1 MYKERQISMRKTA
14 LALSLGAVCI
24 AILSGCKTRS
34 KYKAP
39 TTSYEKVSVALS
51 GVESSLAKYK
61 YSEKASAGS
70 KTRSVRR
77 IGGADYTGALADI
90 AKLYSSNDSQ
100 GDKID
105 SIDFDQPPMIQ
116 LQCLRKVFESTGE
129 NYSFGTKYYDTIS
142 GEVYFDIATGEKQT
156 GDAFKYDYN
165 FTLSLSIDI
174 DSSDLITSDMSFEI
188 ELTKGE
194 TTLHSTWYTA
204 MLLDYEMSKES
215 PTYTLTM
222 YSDNEE
228 SDLTYLEYGNTYE
241 YGFVDMKE
249 GRLNEFRKFCYE
261 INKRMVKDETHIAFS
276 DYMKETN
283 VKAQIASSKWYKNAE
298 LRKIS
303 HPNTSKTMK
312 FIEAL
317 FDKFGLNTTD
327 VNGAAFI
334 NKEGT
339 KNATIKSMYQEFSN
353 SRGQDIIYAL
363 VTGPENREQVKTSI
377 HVMDYTVSTKIYDI
391 SLNEDISLRTLFNGE
406 ESNYAIWYFD
416 KNEEALEQ
424 AEKLDEINFR
434 LSIPYG
440 TDNLSETF
448 DNSYP
453 KTNDHYLD
461 LDSNVSE
468 LYKKLGKAN
477 YLQRKSVAY
486 LFIYDGLLNAVLS
499 VTLGDADKEVVDLY
513 FKGFFP
519 EELLALGFPEYHGE
533 NCLYE
538 YNDDEEMILDISKTN
553 ATELA
558 TFKEELETALWTKEV
573 KGTTNR
579 YTKLNAAK
587 DKLYSL
593 TFEDNATSI
602 QKGNLSI
609 SYAIEDIVLVTWP
622 KETIKSES
630 LNIFDLDEPQSKNG
644 YLVIDERLENSI
656 ILRNFDATEKETFIE
671 TLRQCGQDAEI
682 QGEPM
687 TSINVLLNNNIY
699 NFSIT
704 ENDSDIVFTYKPEDS
719 KTYPLYQLTIEKEG
733 DVETIDIPLNDEV
746 NGYFVR
752 KTLQRGNYKV
762 KKHNLADTTIE
773 DVYLSMEGYDLD
785 CYTSKLRYNIKV
797 LEVLKEVEV
806 VFFMGIDQTNFLRLQ
821 DNTQNG

>member
-1 MYKERQISMRKTA
+1 MRKTA
-14 LALSLGAVCI
+14 LALSRGAVCI
-24 AILSGCKTRS
+24 AILSGCKSRS

-39 TTSYEKVSVALS
+39 TTPHDKVSVALS

-61 YSEKASAGS
+61 YSEKTSSGS

-77 IGGADYTGALADI
+77 IGGSDYTGALADI
-90 AKLYSSNDSQ
+90 AKLYSTNDSQ

-116 LQCLRKVFESTGE
+116 LRCLRKVFESAGS
-129 NYSFGTKYYDTIS
+129 NYSFGTKYYDTIN

-156 GDAFKYDYN
+156 GEAYKYNYN

-174 DSSDLITSDMSFEI
+174 DSSDNIAADMSFEI
-188 ELTKGE
+188 ELIKGE
-194 TTLHSTWYTA
+194 TTLHTTWYTA

-222 YSDNEE
+222 FSDNEE

-249 GRLNEFRKFCYE
+249 GRLNEFRRFCYE
-261 INKRMVKDETHIAFS
+261 INKRMVKDENHATFS
-276 DYMKETN
+276 DYMQEAN
-283 VKAQIASSKWYKNAE
+283 LKAQITSSKWYKNAD

-312 FIEAL
+312 FIQAL
-317 FDKFGLNTTD
+317 FDKFGLNTSD

-334 NKEGT
+334 NKAGT
-339 KNATIKSMYQEFSN
+339 QNGSIKSTYQDFTN
-353 SRGQDIIYAL
+353 TIGQDIIYTL
-363 VTGPENREQVKTSI
+363 VTGAENREQVKTSI

-391 SLNEDISLRTLFNGE
+391 SLSEDISLRTLFNGE
-406 ESNYAIWYFD
+406 EPNYAIWYFD

-453 KTNDHYLD
+453 KTHDHYLD
-461 LDSNVSE
+461 LDTNVSE

-477 YLQRKSVAY
+477 YLQRNSVAY

-499 VTLGDADKEVVDLY
+499 VTLGDAVKEIVDLY
-513 FKGFFP
+513 YKGFFP
-519 EELLALGFPEYHGE
+519 EELVALGFPEYHGE
-533 NCLYE
+533 DCLYE
-538 YNDDEEMILDISKTN
+538 YNDDVEMILDISKTN
-553 ATELA
+553 AAELA

-579 YTKLNAAK
+579 YTKLNASK
-587 DKLYSL
+587 DKIFSI
-593 TFEDNATSI
+593 TFEDNATAI
-602 QKGNLSI
+602 QKGNLRI
-609 SYAIEDIVLVTWP
+609 TYDIEDIVSVVWP
-622 KETIKSES
+622 RETIKSES
-630 LNIFDLDEPQSKNG
+630 GNIFDLVEPQSKNG
-644 YLVIDERLENSI
+644 YFVNDESLENTI
-656 ILRNFDATEKETFIE
+656 ILKNFDETEKAAFIE
-671 TLRQCGQDAEI
+671 SLKHCGEKAET
-682 QGEPM
+682 QGNPV
-687 TSINVLLNNNIY
+687 TSINVLLSNNIY
-699 NFSIT
+699 NFSLS
-704 ENDSDIVFTYKPEDS
+704 EEDGDILFTYKPDDS
-719 KTYPLYQLTIEKEG
+719 KTYPLYQLEIEKEG
-733 DVETIDIPLNDEV
+733 DTEVVNIPLNDEV
-746 NGYFVR
+746 NGYYVR
-752 KTLQRGNYKV
+752 TTLAPGNYKV
-762 KKHNLADTTIE
+762 KKHNLADTSVE

-785 CYTSKLRYNIKV
+785 CYVGKLTYGTKV
-797 LEVLKEVEV
+797 LTVLEEVTV
-806 VFFMGIDQTNFLRLQ
+806 VFTMGIDQTNFLRLQ

>member
-1 MYKERQISMRKTA
+1 MRKTA

-24 AILSGCKTRS
+24 AILSGCKSRS

-39 TTSYEKVSVALS
+39 TTPHDKVSVALS

-61 YSEKASAGS
+61 YSEKTSSGS

-77 IGGADYTGALADI
+77 IGGSDYTGALADI

-105 SIDFDQPPMIQ
+105 STDFDQPPMIQ
-116 LQCLRKVFESTGE
+116 LRCLRKVFESAGS
-129 NYSFGTKYYDTIS
+129 NYSFGTKYYDTIN

-156 GDAFKYDYN
+156 GEAYKYNYN

-174 DSSDLITSDMSFEI
+174 DSSDNIAADMSFEI

-194 TTLHSTWYTA
+194 TTLHTTWYTA

-222 YSDNEE
+222 FSDNEE
-228 SDLTYLEYGNTYE
+228 SELTYLEYGNTYE

-249 GRLNEFRKFCYE
+249 GRLNEFRRFCYE
-261 INKRMVKDETHIAFS
+261 INKRMVKDENHATFS
-276 DYMKETN
+276 DYMQEAN
-283 VKAQIASSKWYKNAE
+283 LKAQITSSKWYKNAD

-312 FIEAL
+312 FIQAL
-317 FDKFGLNTTD
+317 FDKFGLNTSD
-327 VNGAAFI
+327 VNGSAFI
-334 NKEGT
+334 NKAGT
-339 KNATIKSMYQEFSN
+339 QNGSIKSIYQDFTN
-353 SRGQDIIYAL
+353 TIGQDIIYTL

-391 SLNEDISLRTLFNGE
+391 SLSEDISLRTLFNGE
-406 ESNYAIWYFD
+406 EPNYAIWYFD

-453 KTNDHYLD
+453 KTHDHYLN
-461 LDSNVSE
+461 LDTNVSE

-477 YLQRKSVAY
+477 YLQRNSVAY

-499 VTLGDADKEVVDLY
+499 VTLGEAVKEIVDLY
-513 FKGFFP
+513 YKGFFP
-519 EELLALGFPEYHGE
+519 EELVALGFLEYHGE
-533 NCLYE
+533 DCLYE
-538 YNDDEEMILDISKTN
+538 YNDDVEMILDISKTN
-553 ATELA
+553 AAELA

-579 YTKLNAAK
+579 YTKLNASK
-587 DKLYSL
+587 DKIFSI
-593 TFEDNATSI
+593 TFEDNATAI
-602 QKGNLSI
+602 QKGNLRI
-609 SYAIEDIVLVTWP
+609 TYDIEDIVSVVWP
-622 KETIKSES
+622 RETIKSES
-630 LNIFDLDEPQSKNG
+630 GNIFDLVEPQSKNG
-644 YLVIDERLENSI
+644 YFVNDESLEYTI
-656 ILRNFDATEKETFIE
+656 ILKNFDETEKAAFIE
-671 TLRQCGQDAEI
+671 SLKHCGDKAET
-682 QGEPM
+682 QGDPV
-687 TSINVLLNNNIY
+687 TSINVLLSNNIY
-699 NFSIT
+699 NFSLT
-704 ENDSDIVFTYKPEDS
+704 EEDGDILFTYKPDDS
-719 KTYPLYQLTIEKEG
+719 KTYPLYQLEIEKEG
-733 DVETIDIPLNDEV
+733 DTEVISIPLNDEV
-746 NGYFVR
+746 NGYYVR
-752 KTLQRGNYKV
+752 TTLAPGNYKV
-762 KKHNLADTTIE
+762 KKHNLADTSVE

-785 CYTSKLRYNIKV
+785 CYVGKLTYGTKV
-797 LEVLKEVEV
+797 LTVLEEVTV
-806 VFFMGIDQTNFLRLQ
+806 VFTMGIDQTNFLRLQ

>member
-1 MYKERQISMRKTA
+1 MRKTA

-24 AILSGCKTRS
+24 AILSGCKSRS

-39 TTSYEKVSVALS
+39 TTPYDKVSVALS
-51 GVESSLAKYK
+51 GVESSLAKYR
-61 YSEKASAGS
+61 YSEKTSSGS

-77 IGGADYTGALADI
+77 IGGSDYTGALADI

-116 LQCLRKVFESTGE
+116 LRCLRKVFESAGS

-156 GDAFKYDYN
+156 GEAYKYNYN

-174 DSSDLITSDMSFEI
+174 DSSDSIAADMSFEI

-194 TTLHSTWYTA
+194 TTLHTTWYTA

-222 YSDNEE
+222 FSDNEE

-261 INKRMVKDETHIAFS
+261 INKRMVKDENHATFS
-276 DYMKETN
+276 DYMQEAN
-283 VKAQIASSKWYKNAE
+283 LKAQITSSKWYKNAD

-312 FIEAL
+312 FIQAL

-334 NKEGT
+334 NKAGT
-339 KNATIKSMYQEFSN
+339 QNGSIKSAYQDFTN
-353 SRGQDIIYAL
+353 TIGQDIIYTL

-391 SLNEDISLRTLFNGE
+391 SFSEDISLRTLFNGE
-406 ESNYAIWYFD
+406 EPNYAIWYFD

-440 TDNLSETF
+440 TDNLSKTF

-453 KTNDHYLD
+453 KTHDDYLD
-461 LDSNVSE
+461 LDTNVSE

-477 YLQRKSVAY
+477 YLQRNSVAY

-499 VTLGDADKEVVDLY
+499 VTLGDAVKEIVDLY
-513 FKGFFP
+513 YKGFFP
-519 EELLALGFPEYHGE
+519 EELVALGFPEYHGE
-533 NCLYE
+533 DCLYE
-538 YNDDEEMILDISKTN
+538 YNDDVEMILDISKTN
-553 ATELA
+553 AAELS
-558 TFKEELETALWTKEV
+558 TFKEDLETALWTKEV

-579 YTKLNAAK
+579 YTRLNASK
-587 DKLYSL
+587 DKIFSI
-593 TFEDNATSI
+593 TFEDNATAI
-602 QKGNLSI
+602 QKGNLRI
-609 SYAIEDIVLVTWP
+609 TYGIEDIVSVKWP
-622 KETIKSES
+622 RETIKSES
-630 LNIFDLDEPQSKNG
+630 GNIFDLLKPESKNG
-644 YLVIDERLENSI
+644 YFVNDESLENTI
-656 ILRNFDATEKETFIE
+656 ILKNFDETEKADFIE
-671 TLRQCGQDAEI
+671 SLKHCGEKAET
-682 QGEPM
+682 QGDPV
-687 TSINVLLNNNIY
+687 TSINVLLSNNIY
-699 NFSIT
+699 NFSLT
-704 ENDSDIVFTYKPEDS
+704 EEDGDILFTYKPDDS

-733 DVETIDIPLNDEV
+733 DTEVVNIPLNDEV
-746 NGYFVR
+746 NGYYVR
-752 KTLQRGNYKV
+752 TTLAPGNYKV
-762 KKHNLADTTIE
+762 KKHNLADTTVE

-785 CYTSKLRYNIKV
+785 CYAGKLTYDTKV
-797 LEVLKEVEV
+797 LTVLEEVIV
-806 VFFMGIDQTNFLRLQ
+806 VFTMGIDQTNFLRLQ

>member
-1 MYKERQISMRKTA
+1 MRKTA

-24 AILSGCKTRS
+24 AILSGCKSRS

-39 TTSYEKVSVALS
+39 TTPHDKVSVALS

-61 YSEKASAGS
+61 YSEKTSSGS

-77 IGGADYTGALADI
+77 IGGSDYTGALADI
-90 AKLYSSNDSQ
+90 AKLYSTNDSQ

-116 LQCLRKVFESTGE
+116 LRCLRKVFESAGS
-129 NYSFGTKYYDTIS
+129 NYSFGTKYYDTIN

-156 GDAFKYDYN
+156 GEAYKYNYN

-174 DSSDLITSDMSFEI
+174 DSSDNIAADMSFEI

-194 TTLHSTWYTA
+194 TTLHTTWYTA

-222 YSDNEE
+222 FSDNEE

-249 GRLNEFRKFCYE
+249 GRLNEFRRFCYE
-261 INKRMVKDETHIAFS
+261 INKRMVKDENHATFS
-276 DYMKETN
+276 DYMQEAN
-283 VKAQIASSKWYKNAE
+283 LKAQITSSKWYKNAD

-312 FIEAL
+312 FIQAL
-317 FDKFGLNTTD
+317 FDKFGLNTSD

-334 NKEGT
+334 NKAGT
-339 KNATIKSMYQEFSN
+339 PNGSIKSTYQDFTTTI
-353 SRGQDIIYAL
+353 GQDIIYTL

-391 SLNEDISLRTLFNGE
+391 SLSEDISLRTLFNGE
-406 ESNYAIWYFD
+406 EPNYAIWDFD
-416 KNEEALEQ
+416 KHEDALEQ

-453 KTNDHYLD
+453 KTHDHYLN
-461 LDSNVSE
+461 LDTNVSE

-477 YLQRKSVAY
+477 YLQRNSVAY

-499 VTLGDADKEVVDLY
+499 VTLGDAVKEIVDLY
-513 FKGFFP
+513 YKGFFP
-519 EELLALGFPEYHGE
+519 EELVALGFPEYHGE
-533 NCLYE
+533 DCLYE
-538 YNDDEEMILDISKTN
+538 YNDDVEMILDISKTN

-579 YTKLNAAK
+579 YTKLNASK
-587 DKLYSL
+587 DKIFSI
-593 TFEDNATSI
+593 TFEDNATAI
-602 QKGNLSI
+602 QKGNLRVT
-609 SYAIEDIVLVTWP
+609 YDIEDIVSIVWP

-630 LNIFDLDEPQSKNG
+630 GNIFDLVEPQSKNG
-644 YLVIDERLENSI
+644 YFVNDESLENTI
-656 ILRNFDATEKETFIE
+656 ILKNFDETEKATFIE
-671 TLRQCGQDAEI
+671 SLKHCGEDAET
-682 QGEPM
+682 QGNPV
-687 TSINVLLNNNIY
+687 TSINVLLSNNIY
-699 NFSIT
+699 NFSLT
-704 ENDSDIVFTYKPEDS
+704 EEDGDILFTYKPDDS
-719 KTYPLYQLTIEKEG
+719 KTYPLYQLKIEKEG
-733 DVETIDIPLNDEV
+733 DTEVVNIPLNDEV
-746 NGYFVR
+746 NGYYVR
-752 KTLQRGNYKV
+752 TTLAPGNYKV
-762 KKHNLADTTIE
+762 KKHNLADTTVE

-785 CYTSKLRYNIKV
+785 CYVGKLTYGTKV
-797 LEVLKEVEV
+797 LTVLEEVTV
-806 VFFMGIDQTNFLRLQ
+806 VFTMGIDQTNFLRLQ

>member
-1 MYKERQISMRKTA
+1 MRKTA

-24 AILSGCKTRS
+24 AILSGCKSRS

-39 TTSYEKVSVALS
+39 TTPHDKVSVALS

-61 YSEKASAGS
+61 YSEKTSSGS

-77 IGGADYTGALADI
+77 IGGSDYTGALADI
-90 AKLYSSNDSQ
+90 AKLYSTNDSQ

-116 LQCLRKVFESTGE
+116 LRCLRKVFESAGS
-129 NYSFGTKYYDTIS
+129 NYSFGTKYYDTIN

-156 GDAFKYDYN
+156 GEAYKYNYN

-174 DSSDLITSDMSFEI
+174 DSSDNIAADMSFEI
-188 ELTKGE
+188 ELIKGE
-194 TTLHSTWYTA
+194 TTLHTTWYTA

-222 YSDNEE
+222 FSDNEE

-249 GRLNEFRKFCYE
+249 GRLNEFRRFCYE
-261 INKRMVKDETHIAFS
+261 INKRMVKDENHATFS
-276 DYMKETN
+276 DYMQEAN
-283 VKAQIASSKWYKNAE
+283 LKAQITSSKWYKNAD

-312 FIEAL
+312 FIQAL
-317 FDKFGLNTTD
+317 FDKFGLNTSD

-334 NKEGT
+334 NKAGT
-339 KNATIKSMYQEFSN
+339 QNGSIKSTYQDFTN
-353 SRGQDIIYAL
+353 TIGQDIIYTL
-363 VTGPENREQVKTSI
+363 VTGAENREQVKTSI

-391 SLNEDISLRTLFNGE
+391 SLSEDISLRTLFNGE
-406 ESNYAIWYFD
+406 EPNYAIWYFD

-453 KTNDHYLD
+453 KTHDHYLD
-461 LDSNVSE
+461 LDTNVSE

-477 YLQRKSVAY
+477 YLQRNSVAY

-499 VTLGDADKEVVDLY
+499 VTLGDAVKEIVDLY
-513 FKGFFP
+513 YKGFFP
-519 EELLALGFPEYHGE
+519 EELVALGFPEYHGE
-533 NCLYE
+533 DCLYE
-538 YNDDEEMILDISKTN
+538 YNDDVEMILDISKTN
-553 ATELA
+553 AAELA

-579 YTKLNAAK
+579 YTKLNASK
-587 DKLYSL
+587 DKIFSI
-593 TFEDNATSI
+593 TFEDNATAI
-602 QKGNLSI
+602 QKGNLRI
-609 SYAIEDIVLVTWP
+609 TYDIEDIVSVVWP
-622 KETIKSES
+622 RETIKSES
-630 LNIFDLDEPQSKNG
+630 GNIFDLVEPQSKNG
-644 YLVIDERLENSI
+644 YFVNDESLENTI
-656 ILRNFDATEKETFIE
+656 ILKNFDETEKAAFIE
-671 TLRQCGQDAEI
+671 SLKHCGEKAET
-682 QGEPM
+682 QGNPV
-687 TSINVLLNNNIY
+687 TSINVLLSNNIY
-699 NFSIT
+699 NFSLS
-704 ENDSDIVFTYKPEDS
+704 EEDGDILFTYKPDDS
-719 KTYPLYQLTIEKEG
+719 KTYPLYQLEIEKEG
-733 DVETIDIPLNDEV
+733 DTEVVNIPLNDEV
-746 NGYFVR
+746 NGYYVR
-752 KTLQRGNYKV
+752 TTLAPGNYKV
-762 KKHNLADTTIE
+762 KKHNLADTSVE

-785 CYTSKLRYNIKV
+785 CYVGKLTYGTKV
-797 LEVLKEVEV
+797 LTVLEEVTV
-806 VFFMGIDQTNFLRLQ
+806 VFTMGIDQTNFLRLQ

>member
-1 MYKERQISMRKTA
+1 MRKTA

-24 AILSGCKTRS
+24 AILSGCKSRS

-39 TTSYEKVSVALS
+39 TTPHDKVSVALS

-61 YSEKASAGS
+61 YSEKTSSGS

-77 IGGADYTGALADI
+77 IGGSDYTGALADI
-90 AKLYSSNDSQ
+90 AKLYSTNDSQ

-116 LQCLRKVFESTGE
+116 LRCLRKVYESAGS
-129 NYSFGTKYYDTIS
+129 NYSFGTKYYDTIN

-156 GDAFKYDYN
+156 GEAYKYNYN
-165 FTLSLSIDI
+165 FTLSLSIEI
-174 DSSDLITSDMSFEI
+174 DSSDNIAADMSFEI
-188 ELTKGE
+188 ELTNGE
-194 TTLHSTWYTA
+194 TTLHTTWYTA

-222 YSDNEE
+222 FSDNEE

-249 GRLNEFRKFCYE
+249 GRLNEFRRFCYE
-261 INKRMVKDETHIAFS
+261 INKRMVKDENHATFS
-276 DYMKETN
+276 DYMQEAN
-283 VKAQIASSKWYKNAE
+283 LKAQITSSKWYKNAD

-312 FIEAL
+312 FIQAL
-317 FDKFGLNTTD
+317 FDKFGLNTSD

-334 NKEGT
+334 NKTGT
-339 KNATIKSMYQEFSN
+339 QNGSIKSTYQDFTN
-353 SRGQDIIYAL
+353 TIGQDIIYTL

-391 SLNEDISLRTLFNGE
+391 SLSEDISLRTLFNGE
-406 ESNYAIWYFD
+406 EPNYAIWYFD

-434 LSIPYG
+434 LSIPFG

-453 KTNDHYLD
+453 KTHDHYLD
-461 LDSNVSE
+461 LNSNVSE

-477 YLQRKSVAY
+477 YLQRNSVAY

-499 VTLGDADKEVVDLY
+499 VTLGDAVKEIVDLY
-513 FKGFFP
+513 YKGFFP
-519 EELLALGFPEYHGE
+519 EELVALGFPEYHGE
-533 NCLYE
+533 DCLYE
-538 YNDDEEMILDISKTN
+538 YNDDVEMILDISKTN
-553 ATELA
+553 AAELA

-579 YTKLNAAK
+579 YTKLNASK
-587 DKLYSL
+587 DKIFSI
-593 TFEDNATSI
+593 TFEDNATAI
-602 QKGNLSI
+602 QKGNLRI
-609 SYAIEDIVLVTWP
+609 TYDIEDIVSVVWP
-622 KETIKSES
+622 RETIKSES
-630 LNIFDLDEPQSKNG
+630 GNIFDLVEPQSKNG
-644 YLVIDERLENSI
+644 YFVNDESLENTI
-656 ILRNFDATEKETFIE
+656 ILKNFDETEKAAFIE
-671 TLRQCGQDAEI
+671 SLKHCGEKAET
-682 QGEPM
+682 QGDPV
-687 TSINVLLNNNIY
+687 TSINVLLSNNIY
-699 NFSIT
+699 NFSLS
-704 ENDSDIVFTYKPEDS
+704 EEDGDILFTYKPDDS
-719 KTYPLYQLTIEKEG
+719 KTYPLYQLKIEKEG
-733 DVETIDIPLNDEV
+733 DTEVVNIPLNDEV
-746 NGYFVR
+746 NGYYVR
-752 KTLQRGNYKV
+752 TTLAPGNYKV
-762 KKHNLADTTIE
+762 KKHNLADTTVE

-785 CYTSKLRYNIKV
+785 CYVGKLTYGTKV
-797 LEVLKEVEV
+797 LTVLEEVTV
-806 VFFMGIDQTNFLRLQ
+806 VFTMGIDQTNFLRLQ